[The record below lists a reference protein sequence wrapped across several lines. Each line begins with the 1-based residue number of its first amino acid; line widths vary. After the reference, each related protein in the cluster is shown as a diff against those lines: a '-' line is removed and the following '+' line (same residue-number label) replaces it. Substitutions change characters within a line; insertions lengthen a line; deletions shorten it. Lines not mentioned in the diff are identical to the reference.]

1 MKRVLALLLVL
12 LMLSGCAQ
20 KGQEQTDPAPE
31 TKPAVEKVQTPS
43 PAPEPEVEIA
53 PEPVPEAAP
62 EEKQDPA
69 PKPEDAPAPEVEIE
83 AAPESEPVSEQVPV
97 PETEV
102 LGVDW
107 AAFAAEAYTA
117 ITDHPEFNVLVWEED
132 EVRADLVI
140 RQGEND
146 WNVANRVDSFI
157 EYEWTQASYED
168 WMDMVQTK
176 DYDPQLSFWDTEG
189 GMSFTCCKNADIVQI
204 VDQTKITYLRAVA
217 PNEEQD
223 PMGVSLY
230 DQMAWVAED
239 AVLHQVWDVTVDGSL
254 TPEQAAK
261 KMAEKVA
268 ENYKN
273 MPDWID
279 WTPAKA
285 RREHTEVFDV
295 YLGEPAEFCCNMSL
309 EFKFDRPEKK
319 NTIYLQAGAG
329 LGEPDENGYCSYF
342 SQVHVRKNEEGDWAF
357 LDRGTGGATVNPR
370 WPAEK
375 PWAEWLVEV
384 FCLTEG
390 QSHDWYIPSQILG
403 LSEEEMTT
411 LPAIL
416 DQLTEAESKDLC
428 ATLGRL
434 LREQE
439 GGHYYTVDTLKPL
452 LGDYG
457 DWLDA

>member
-20 KGQEQTDPAPE
+20 KGQEQTAPAPE
-31 TKPAVEKVQTPS
+31 EKPPVEEPETPVTA
-43 PAPEPEVEIA
+43 PAPAEKQENEPA
-53 PEPVPEAAP
+53 QSAAP
-62 EEKQDPA
+62 EEKQD
-69 PKPEDAPAPEVEIE
+69 ENTAPAPQP
-83 AAPESEPVSEQVPV
+83 APEPQPEPEPESQPVSEQEPI
-97 PETEV
+97 PETEAM
-102 LGVDW
+102 GVDW
-107 AAFAAEAYTA
+107 ASYVAEAYTA
-117 ITDHPEFNVLVWEED
+117 ITDHPEFNIVVWEPD
-132 EVRADLVI
+132 DSRTDLVI

-146 WNVANRVDSFI
+146 WNVDSMPSGFS
-157 EYEWTQASYED
+157 EYQWTQITYED
-168 WMDMVQTK
+168 VLEVTRTTGFA
-176 DYDPQLSFWDTEG
+176 PTLVLWDVEG
-189 GMSFTCCKNADIVQI
+189 GMSLECQKPSGIVIVQ
-204 VDQTKITYLRAVA
+204 DQTKITYLQAVDA
-217 PNEEQD
+217 N
-223 PMGVSLY
+223 GGNLY
-230 DQMAWVAED
+230 GLLETLAED
-239 AVLHQVWDVTVDGSL
+239 VIVHQVWDVAVDGSL

-295 YLGEPAEFCCNMSL
+295 YLGEPGEFCCNMSL
-309 EFKFDRPEKK
+309 EFKFDRPEEK

-329 LGEPDENGYCSYF
+329 LGEPDEDGYCSYF

-390 QSHDWYIPSQILG
+390 QSHDWYIPGQILG
-403 LSEEEMTT
+403 LSEEEMKT

-439 GGHYYTVDTLKPL
+439 GAHYYTVDTLKLL

-457 DWLDA
+457 HWLDA